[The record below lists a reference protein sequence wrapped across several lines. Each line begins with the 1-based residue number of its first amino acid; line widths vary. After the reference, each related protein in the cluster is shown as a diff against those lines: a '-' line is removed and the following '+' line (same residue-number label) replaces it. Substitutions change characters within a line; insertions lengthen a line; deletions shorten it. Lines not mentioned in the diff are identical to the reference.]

1 MQLLKAVAGVPN
13 LRDMVATWPSAR
25 MLNLH
30 GLALEPH
37 NQPESDYHVRPMF
50 AHPVL
55 NRAIIVKHNVRPGE
69 EERLAPR
76 RFNTTKVI
84 FPFDPRDLQLGGQY
98 LFVDQQDFVPALIRH
113 LEYGDL
119 PLGRDV
125 AVLRVLDGLPTLDPF
140 LVREGL
146 LSHRFSVDGSYF
158 RFSEPEKAHMLA
170 FVEHEIEILIQL
182 CFGEIEDNDERA
194 KRLSQLLLADNDS
207 PELEPLR
214 VTLRMDG
221 PEFMAAMFAWKA
233 FLYYRWRAHDLTP
246 ALKATINSIGK
257 ISSRRY
263 DTDALRFVL
272 SAKALLETT
281 IAKSW
286 REIGLKLR
294 MYDRAYHALTEDQKP
309 ENFRQFL
316 MSGSDLFLDLG
327 NRIGVLEQVVSFWD
341 HRLIQHHTGNM
352 SPEEVLDGMRDL
364 LQGLSIW
371 PSAFPIMRRSDAGL
385 IVPLEPRR
393 RRGGLAAA
401 AG

>member
-1 MQLLKAVAGVPN
+1 MQLLKTVAGVPN
-13 LRDMVATWPSAR
+13 LRDMVETWPSAR

-30 GLALEPH
+30 GLALQPH
-37 NQPESDYHVRPMF
+37 GESDYFVKPMF

-84 FPFDPRDLQLGGQY
+84 FPFDPGDLNLGGQY
-98 LFVDQQDFVPALIRH
+98 LFVDQQDFVPALTRH

-146 LSHRFSVDGSYF
+146 VSHRFSVDGAYF
-158 RFSEPEKAHMLA
+158 RFSEPEKAHMLG
-170 FVEHEIEILIQL
+170 FVEHEIEVLIQL
-182 CFGEIEDNDERA
+182 CFGEVRANDERA
-194 KRLSQLLLADNDS
+194 KRLSQLLLADHDS
-207 PELEPLR
+207 PDLEPLR

-221 PEFMAAMFAWKA
+221 PEFMSAMFAWKA

-246 ALKATINSIGK
+246 ALKATIKSMGK
-257 ISSRRY
+257 LSRRRY
-263 DTDALRFVL
+263 DTDALRFVI
-272 SAKALLETT
+272 SAKALLEATL
-281 IAKSW
+281 ARSW

-294 MYDRAYHALTEDQKP
+294 MYDRAYEGLTQDQKP

-316 MSGSDLFLDLG
+316 MTGSDLFIDLG
-327 NRIGVLEQVVSFWD
+327 NRIGVLEQVVSFWE
-341 HRLIQHHTGNM
+341 HRLAQHHIGKM
-352 SPEEVLDGMRDL
+352 SPDEVLDAMRDL

-371 PSAFPIMRRSDAGL
+371 PSAFPMMRMVEAEPV
-385 IVPLEPRR
+385 VPLEPLP
-393 RRGGLAAA
+393 RGGLAVAS
-401 AG
+401 G

>member
-13 LRDMVATWPSAR
+13 LKDMVAAWPSAR
-25 MLNLH
+25 LLNLH
-30 GLALEPH
+30 GLAAERPTD
-37 NQPESDYHVRPMF
+37 PDYYVKPMF

-55 NRAIIVKHNVRPGE
+55 NRSIIVKHNVRPGE

-84 FPFDPRDLQLGGQY
+84 FPFDPRDLNLGGQY
-98 LFVDQQDFVPALIRH
+98 LFVDQQDFIPALTRH

-146 LSHRFSVDGSYF
+146 VSHRFSVDGSYF
-158 RFSEPEKAHMLA
+158 RFSEPEKAHMLG
-170 FVEHEIEILIQL
+170 FVEHEIEALIKL
-182 CFGEIEDNDERA
+182 CFGEVKYHDERA
-194 KRLSQLLLADNDS
+194 KRLSQLLVADHDS

-221 PEFMAAMFAWKA
+221 AEFMSAMFAWKA

-246 ALKATINSIGK
+246 ALKATIKSMGRIGR
-257 ISSRRY
+257 RRY

-272 SAKALLETT
+272 SAKVLLETT
-281 IAKSW
+281 LAKSW
-286 REIGLKLR
+286 REIGLKLK
-294 MYDRAYHALTEDQKP
+294 MYDRAYEGLTQDQKP
-309 ENFRQFL
+309 ENFRRFL
-316 MSGSDLFLDLG
+316 MTGSDLFIDLG
-327 NRIGVLEQVVSFWD
+327 NRIGVLEQVVSFWE
-341 HRLIQHHTGNM
+341 HRLIQHHTGNQ
-352 SPEEVLDGMRDL
+352 SPEEVLDAMRDL

-371 PSAFPIMRRSDAGL
+371 PSAFPTPRIADVEPIAL
-385 IVPLEPRR
+385 IEPL
-393 RRGGLAAA
+393 RRGRLAAL
-401 AG
+401 